1 MNNTDHHRCDPVEV
15 GITGHQGGAF
25 VIVFPRLV
33 KEKPCA
39 PRVPTIMASISGSVQ
54 VRALQIKPS
63 QNCRRWR
70 TQRKVFAKI
79 AASLPVSEISPD
91 LHKLK
96 PLASRRNVT

>member
-39 PRVPTIMASISGSVQ
+39 PRVPTIMASMQ
-54 VRALQIKPS
+54 
-63 QNCRRWR
+63 
-70 TQRKVFAKI
+70 
-79 AASLPVSEISPD
+79 SEISD
-91 LHKLK
+91 ACSKAADERGE
-96 PLASRRNVT
+96 PLDEQH